1 MSTTTPPRVLL
12 ADDHTLVLEGFR
24 RIVEQR
30 CEVVGAVEDGRALL
44 EAAVRLRP
52 DIILLDISMPLLNG
66 VDAGRQ
72 IKKLLPDVKLI
83 FVTMHADP
91 AYVSEAFK
99 AGASAYLL
107 KRSAAR
113 ELDQAIEAVL
123 KGQYFVTSLL
133 TREIVTGLSSE
144 EGGMFSQRQDLTP
157 RQREVLQHCRRADHQ
172 RNRGTL
178 EHLSQNRGVP
188 QGPNHFPSQSAHDR
202 RADQICARTRAHL
215 RLAPA
220 FSRFC
225 VTRTVPRFSPVPRT
239 LLRST

>member
-1 MSTTTPPRVLL
+1 MSTTPPPRVLL

-52 DIILLDISMPLLNG
+52 DLILLDISMPLLNG

-72 IKKLLPDVKLI
+72 LKKLLPGAKLI

-133 TREIVTGLSSE
+133 TRELVTGLSSE
-144 EGGMFSQRQDLTP
+144 EGGMFSQRQELTP
-157 RQREVLQHCRRADHQ
+157 RQREVLQLIAEGRTIKEIAALLNISPKTVEFHKGQ
-172 RNRGTL
+172 IIF
-178 EHLSQNRGVP
+178 HLNLRTTAELTKYALAHGLT
-188 QGPNHFPSQSAHDR
+188 SA
-202 RADQICARTRAHL
+202 
-215 RLAPA
+215 
-220 FSRFC
+220 
-225 VTRTVPRFSPVPRT
+225 
-239 LLRST
+239 

>member
-1 MSTTTPPRVLL
+1 MTIRVLL

-52 DIILLDISMPLLNG
+52 DLILLDISMPLLNG

-157 RQREVLQHCRRADHQ
+157 RQREVLQLIAEGRTIKEIAALLNISPKTVEFHKAQ
-172 RNRGTL
+172 IIF
-178 EHLSQNRGVP
+178 HLNLRTTAELTKYALAHGLT
-188 QGPNHFPSQSAHDR
+188 SA
-202 RADQICARTRAHL
+202 
-215 RLAPA
+215 
-220 FSRFC
+220 
-225 VTRTVPRFSPVPRT
+225 
-239 LLRST
+239 